1 MARKKTV
8 LDFQK
13 MRRNGDK
20 IVFLTAYDHPTAM
33 LEERAGVDMI
43 LVGDSVGMCLLGYD
57 STIPVTMDDMV
68 RHTQAV
74 RRGAPNTFVIADM
87 PFMSYQVSPEDA
99 VVNAGRLIKETGAD
113 AVKLEGGQ
121 RVAEHVRAITD
132 AGMLVMG
139 HLGLTPQSAGQLG
152 GFKAQARDAETA
164 LEIMKDAR
172 AVEEAGAFSIL
183 IEAIP
188 PPVTRIIS
196 ERSDIPIL
204 SIGAGANCA
213 GQLLIVSDLLGIF
226 QSFTP
231 KFVKKYADLA
241 DDMVGAFE
249 AYGEDVR
256 KGSFPETQHTY
267 GMASGEEDRLVEL
280 LKDDED

>member
-8 LDFQK
+8 LDFQR
-13 MRRNGDK
+13 MRTEGRK

-87 PFMSYQVSPEDA
+87 PFMSYQVSVEEA
-99 VVNAGRLIKETGAD
+99 VASAGRLIKETGAD
-113 AVKLEGGQ
+113 AVKLEGGR
-121 RVAEHVRAITD
+121 RVADHVRAIND

-152 GFKAQARDAETA
+152 GFKAQAKDAGMA
-164 LEIMKDAR
+164 MQIMADAR

-183 IEAIP
+183 IEAVP
-188 PPVTRIIS
+188 PPVTREIS
-196 ERSDIPIL
+196 ARAEVPIL
-204 SIGAGANCA
+204 SIGAGGDCA

-226 QSFTP
+226 QAFTP

-241 DDMVGAFE
+241 DAMVEAFE

-256 KGSFPETQHTY
+256 KGLFPEAQHTY
-267 GMASGEEDRLVEL
+267 SMDPGEEERMMEMLDAE
-280 LKDDED
+280 